1 MLILAIETATAR
13 VGCAVGGHDGV
24 LGLHEIT
31 RGRRHAELLV
41 PAVAWTLR
49 QADVTLDEIGCV
61 AVDVGP
67 GLFTGLRVGIAAAKA
82 FAHALGV
89 PVVGISSLELLA
101 HPVRRSPGL
110 VAAVIDARRGEVFWA
125 LFRGAPGGGMQRLG
139 PARVGSPDDLVADL
153 SLGGEPVLAVGDGAV
168 RYRDVLAEQ
177 AGVDVGDVFAA
188 CPSAGALVQLAH
200 ARALREDW
208 QSPEAVEAL
217 YLRKPDAEINW
228 DTRDGR
234 HRG

>member
-1 MLILAIETATAR
+1 VLILAIETATAR

-41 PAVAWTLR
+41 PAVEWTLR

-89 PVVGISSLELLA
+89 PVVGVSSLELLA
-101 HPVRRSPGL
+101 HPVRRAPGL

-125 LFRGAPGGGMQRLG
+125 LFRGTTGGGMQRLG
-139 PARVGSPDDLVADL
+139 PARVGTPDDLVADL

-168 RYRDVLAEQ
+168 RYRDVLVEQ
-177 AGVDVGDVFAA
+177 AGVEVGDVFGA

-208 QSPEAVEAL
+208 QTPEAVEAL